1 MSAQVS
7 DSQEKQYDVVAM
19 RFDQDNDA
27 TGFAEACGIDNSDIN
42 ALIEMLKSVAPCLIG
57 VAAFLAA
64 VTYLSQFLDN
74 L

>member
-1 MSAQVS
+1 
-7 DSQEKQYDVVAM
+7 M
-19 RFDQDNDA
+19 RFDQDND
-27 TGFAEACGIDNSDIN
+27 TTRVDEAFGIDKSNTN

-57 VAAFLAA
+57 VAVFLAA